1 MIEINER
8 FMSEASMGQFRIKV
22 PKRSVKKFCLI
33 RFWSKNKALVRL
45 SSLSKLAY
53 TDLYKYFFVIPRIP
67 SGLRQRKETTSTKH
81 WDLYILRF
89 C

>member
-1 MIEINER
+1 MIEISER
-8 FMSEASMGQFRIKV
+8 FMGEASMGQFRIKV

-33 RFWSKNKALVRL
+33 RFCTSSAV
-45 SSLSKLAY
+45 SLSKLAY

>member
-22 PKRSVKKFCLI
+22 PKRSLKNCLI
-33 RFWSKNKALVRL
+33 RFWSKNKASVQL
-45 SSLSKLAY
+45 SSLSKLDY